1 MLERMWRKGNLDS
14 QVGMSISAATM
25 ENSIDVPLIELP
37 ENSPEN
43 SHLKKVKV
51 AQSCP
56 TLCDPMDYT
65 VHGNLQA
72 RLLE

>member
-1 MLERMWRKGNLDS
+1 MQIKTTMIYHLTPVRMDISRSLQIKMLERMWRKGNLDS

-43 SHLKKVKV
+43 SH
-51 AQSCP
+51 
-56 TLCDPMDYT
+56 
-65 VHGNLQA
+65 
-72 RLLE
+72 